1 MQCPETSIHMRIN
14 STGAVEQASYER
26 VTTRVS
32 SISMAGNVLL
42 ALFKFIAGIL
52 GHSGAMISDAVHS
65 SSDVLGSLIVIIGV
79 KISGKDADK
88 NHPYGHER
96 FESVASILLS
106 VLLLFAAVEIA
117 EKGIVSVWNGDYRT
131 AAIPGGIALIA
142 AVISIVSKEAMYHY
156 TMHYAK
162 ILSSGSL
169 KAEAWHH
176 RSDSLSSI
184 GSLIGIAG
192 ARLGFPILDP
202 IAAVIISLFIL
213 KAAYDIFMG
222 AIDQMTDHAGSK
234 ELEKEIRE
242 CVLGCSGIR
251 HIDIL
256 RTREFGRKIYV
267 DLEVSMDSALTLE
280 EAHENAEA
288 VHHVLEERF
297 PELKHVMVHVNPD

>member
-1 MQCPETSIHMRIN
+1 MSA
-14 STGAVEQASYER
+14 GDQATYEK

-32 SISMAGNVLL
+32 SISMIGNIIL

-52 GHSGAMISDAVHS
+52 GRSGAMISDAVHS

-79 KISGKDADK
+79 KISGKDADR

-106 VLLLFAAVEIA
+106 GILLFAAFEIA
-117 EKGIVSVWNGDYRT
+117 EKGVSSVISGDYKT
-131 AAIPGGIALIA
+131 AALPGLIALIA
-142 AVISIVSKEAMYHY
+142 AVLSIVSKEAMYYY

-162 ILSSGSL
+162 ELSSGAL

-184 GSLIGIAG
+184 GSLVGIAG
-192 ARLGFPILDP
+192 ARIGFPILDP

-213 KAAYDIFMG
+213 KAAYDIFMS
-222 AIDQMTDHAGSK
+222 AINQMTDHAGSK
-234 ELEKEIRE
+234 ELENEIRE
-242 CVLGCSGIR
+242 CVNGCDGIR
-251 HIDIL
+251 HIDLL
-256 RTREFGRKIYV
+256 RTREFGRKLYV
-267 DLEVSMDSALTLE
+267 DLEVSMDHSLSLE
-280 EAHENAEA
+280 AAHENAEA
-288 VHHVLEERF
+288 VHDKLEKRF

>member
-1 MQCPETSIHMRIN
+1 MQCPERSRLMPITN
-14 STGAVEQASYER
+14 KPAVDQATYEK

-32 SISMAGNVLL
+32 SISMTGNILL

-52 GHSGAMISDAVHS
+52 GSSGAMISDAVHS

-79 KISGKDADK
+79 KISGKDADR

-106 VLLLFAAVEIA
+106 GILLFAAFEIA
-117 EKGIVSVWNGDYRT
+117 EKGIRSVVNGDYKT
-131 AAIPGGIALIA
+131 AVIPGTIALIA
-142 AVISIVSKEAMYHY
+142 AVLSIVSKEAMYHY

-162 ILSSGSL
+162 ELSSGSL

-213 KAAYDIFMG
+213 KAAYDIFMSS
-222 AIDQMTDHAGSK
+222 INQMTDHAGSK
-234 ELEKEIRE
+234 EVEKEIRE
-242 CVLGCSGIR
+242 CVTGCDGIR
-251 HIDIL
+251 HIDVL
-256 RTREFGRKIYV
+256 RTREFGRKLYV
-267 DLEVSMDSALTLE
+267 DLEVSMDHSLSLE
-280 EAHENAEA
+280 EAHKNAEV
-288 VHHVLEERF
+288 VHDTLEARF